1 MGCFR
6 DILTRSAFGLLL
18 LTICFFVSIEA
29 FSPSPSLALDQAP
42 AVLAGP
48 PMARDLANPVPT
60 GASND
65 QDADQDKPKAY
76 ITYKTPYEFYLTAIT
91 VVLGVL
97 MAVLLSVLDLRPAVH
112 TEILMAFLLVM
123 IVFSSLFLIVAG
135 YSEKQTAPVFGLLG
149 TILGYMFGRS
159 VDSDRATT
167 RALAGT
173 PAENKTTT
181 ALTGRKSTRR
191 RPSGS

>member
-1 MGCFR
+1 M
-6 DILTRSAFGLLL
+6 
-18 LTICFFVSIEA
+18 
-29 FSPSPSLALDQAP
+29 AP
-42 AVLAGP
+42 
-48 PMARDLANPVPT
+48 DLANPVPT

-97 MAVLLSVLDLRPAVH
+97 MAVLLSVLGLRPAVH
-112 TEILMAFLLVM
+112 TEILRALVM
-123 IVFSSLFLIVAG
+123 IVFSALFLIVAG

-159 VDSDRATT
+159 VDSDRAPPP
-167 RALAGT
+167 APSPEP